1 MERRGPIEVT
11 NIKGFLPT
19 SLFLLQMNVTCFPSS
34 EKGVFSKVCNRPLL
48 YNLRVGVEQ
57 RWFCPLMVRKV
68 CDKLGNNTEWENREP
83 VFIFVLRLHQAAFG
97 PG

>member
-1 MERRGPIEVT
+1 MGPPIFSSALQVYCSWIAEMERRGPIEVT

-19 SLFLLQMNVTCFPSS
+19 SLFLLQMKVTCFPSS

-57 RWFCPLMVRKV
+57 RWFCPLMV
-68 CDKLGNNTEWENREP
+68 
-83 VFIFVLRLHQAAFG
+83 
-97 PG
+97 